1 MQAFKRRKVKANKLK
16 SESINSRAIGKLCSV
31 AKWAQTFG
39 SFELFARAQGGRR
52 YFTLNL
58 FLDLGFARAEQQ
70 ALSSSARRH
79 RILHHFRSSS
89 LLYLP
94 ADTLSSNMINAVL
107 ALMRMS
113 LAGS

>member
-1 MQAFKRRKVKANKLK
+1 M
-16 SESINSRAIGKLCSV
+16 

-52 YFTLNL
+52 YFALNL

-70 ALSSSARRH
+70 ALSSSAWRH
-79 RILHHFRSSS
+79 RILYHFRGSS

-94 ADTLSSNMINAVL
+94 ADALSNKMSDYCFSIDEDELGECNTSPVAYSERATLRV
-107 ALMRMS
+107 
-113 LAGS
+113 